1 MTDEERVEK
10 YLKTVETTIYD
21 FMCSKVERAYL
32 AGLKEGR
39 KEFEKENAK
48 LKAEIEE
55 LKTHCRA
62 VDAVN
67 VKMKNCENCKNDV
80 WHYLI
85 NSSCPC
91 DECNNNSKWELKV
104 K

>member
-21 FMCSKVERAYL
+21 FIYSKVERAYL

-48 LKAEIEE
+48 LKEQIE
-55 LKTHCRA
+55 
-62 VDAVN
+62 
-67 VKMKNCENCKNDV
+67 KMKRCVNCKHSLTMSDTK
-80 WHYLI
+80 
-85 NSSCPC
+85 SPC
-91 DECNNNSKWELKV
+91 NYCDTKFNKWELKE

>member
-39 KEFEKENAK
+39 KDIAIAE
-48 LKAEIEE
+48 LKTQIEE
-55 LKTHCRA
+55 LKTHCIA
-62 VDAVN
+62 VDNVN
-67 VKMKNCENCKNDV
+67 AKMKNCGNCK
-80 WHYLI
+80 HYRKH
-85 NSSCPC
+85 CCDTC
-91 DECNNNSKWELKV
+91 DENLCAWELKE

>member
-1 MTDEERVEK
+1 MK
-10 YLKTVETTIYD
+10 
-21 FMCSKVERAYL
+21 
-32 AGLKEGR
+32 

-67 VKMKNCENCKNDV
+67 VKMKNCVNCKYSED
-80 WHYLI
+80 YDYYRDRKCCI
-85 NSSCPC
+85 C
-91 DECNNNSKWELKV
+91 DSKYSKECRLRLNRLQKQ
-104 K
+104 

>member
-67 VKMKNCENCKNDV
+67 VKMKNCENCKNNTEL
-80 WHYLI
+80 Y
-85 NSSCPC
+85 
-91 DECNNNSKWELKV
+91 DERGKCIACGPGYSKWELKE
-104 K
+104 